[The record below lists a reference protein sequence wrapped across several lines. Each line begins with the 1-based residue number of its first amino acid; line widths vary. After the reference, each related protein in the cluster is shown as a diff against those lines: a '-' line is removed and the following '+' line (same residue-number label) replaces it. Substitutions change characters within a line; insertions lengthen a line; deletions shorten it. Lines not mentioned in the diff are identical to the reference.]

1 MSRHRT
7 IRNKGVIAAA
17 RVQRAPAPGRR
28 LPFRSDPWTRKL
40 LRPLLITLLA
50 TSVAIG
56 LLVIVRISTPELA
69 WMSIVPLSF
78 LAALEGAYTTAWLN
92 NPDSNG
98 VDRLTYRAAEVLL
111 LLVVAR
117 VYSWVALGAGIPS
130 PEQMQVFL
138 TSPMTILSVGG
149 FVTTAF
155 VSLVAW
161 WLAVTM
167 SRIFSKLDVSVYEI
181 NFYTLSPAEQKAKAD
196 DRPIQISRDE
206 LQAQFLN
213 TWLMV
218 GMLMVFMAALSTF
231 EVGQLTSV
239 TNPFEITRLG
249 MTPAMLFALMTYFL
263 TGFWLLSHARLL
275 RMNARWLAD
284 GVAKEASL
292 ERGWQRSAFVVVGI
306 IALIAAFLPI
316 GSTLAI
322 SHILTMGL
330 AGLGYVASTIFFFFG
345 NLFAS
350 MLMLLTQNAE
360 EGIQQPSEALPPA
373 TVTPPSL
380 PPADSNPL
388 LSMIISSAF
397 WALVIAFIIASL
409 LFFLRERGYRL
420 DNTRV
425 HSYWVITKSWLHEFW
440 RRLSRRANTFRRDL
454 QDRLKAAGAASS
466 PQIGLKVAR
475 PRFLR
480 LSALTPR
487 EQIRYYYLALVR
499 RAGENGIDRRDSE
512 TPLEYI
518 QDLKKAWPE
527 ADIDFE
533 TMTDAFLEAR
543 YSPQPIEKHKAN
555 AIKQRWNSLRTSLRK
570 RI

>member
-17 RVQRAPAPGRR
+17 RVQRAPAPGQR

-130 PEQMQVFL
+130 PEQMQIFL

-263 TGFWLLSHARLL
+263 AGFWLLSHARLL

-373 TVTPPSL
+373 TVQPPSL

-425 HSYWVITKSWLHEFW
+425 HSYWAITKSWLHEFW

-570 RI
+570 RV

>member
-1 MSRHRT
+1 VD
-7 IRNKGVIAAA
+7 G
-17 RVQRAPAPGRR
+17 
-28 LPFRSDPWTRKL
+28 
-40 LRPLLITLLA
+40 
-50 TSVAIG
+50 
-56 LLVIVRISTPELA
+56 
-69 WMSIVPLSF
+69 IVPLSF
-78 LAALEGAYTTAWLN
+78 FAALEGAYTTAWLN

-111 LLVVAR
+111 LLVIAR

-130 PEQMQVFL
+130 PEQMRVFL

-373 TVTPPSL
+373 TVEPPSL

-409 LFFLRERGYRL
+409 LFFLRERGYR
-420 DNTRV
+420 TRQYPRSQLLG
-425 HSYWVITKSWLHEFW
+425 HHQIMATRILAQIEQASEYFQTRSSGQAQSC
-440 RRLSRRANTFRRDL
+440 RRCFAAPNRLKGSAAALLATQRANSPRANPLLLSGPGAPRR
-454 QDRLKAAGAASS
+454 
-466 PQIGLKVAR
+466 
-475 PRFLR
+475 
-480 LSALTPR
+480 
-487 EQIRYYYLALVR
+487 
-499 RAGENGIDRRDSE
+499 
-512 TPLEYI
+512 
-518 QDLKKAWPE
+518 
-527 ADIDFE
+527 
-533 TMTDAFLEAR
+533 
-543 YSPQPIEKHKAN
+543 
-555 AIKQRWNSLRTSLRK
+555 RK
-570 RI
+570 RYRPAR